1 MMFWH
6 DTELKRRG
14 LAFSL
19 VAVLMIVAGLFG
31 AVQLVARAAGE
42 AAAEKAAGAAAEGD
56 TMPLLEIAEQS
67 SPFVYLD
74 LRPFFNNDAISW
86 DHDPLDGDI
95 NFAWTTLPAEFLPD
109 SLSVITIR
117 TASFLFPP
125 KEDGLNNA
133 LILAGQSFGVPV
145 DQYGELQLLVTAVSG
160 LHTDEVTF
168 RFSDG
173 SQWTGKFNVRDFG
186 PAGGT
191 GQFGNLTVPHR
202 HGPQGD
208 QTPAAKIWVAVIRL
222 PQEFSAKE
230 LVGITLP
237 ANDRLRL
244 FALTLRQK

>member
-1 MMFWH
+1 MGWRH
-6 DTELKRRG
+6 TVLKRRE
-14 LAFSL
+14 LVFLL
-19 VAVLMIVAGLFG
+19 VAALMAVAGSLG
-31 AVQLVARAAGE
+31 AAQLVAQSVEEGAAGQVVE
-42 AAAEKAAGAAAEGD
+42 AAAEGD
-56 TMPLLEIAEQS
+56 TPPTLGIAQQS
-67 SPFVYLD
+67 APFVYLD
-74 LRPFFNNDAISW
+74 LRPFFNSDAISW

-109 SLSVITIR
+109 SLTVVNIR

-125 KEDGLNNA
+125 KEDGVNNA
-133 LILAGQSFGVPV
+133 LIVAGQSFRVPAGR
-145 DQYGELQLLVTAVSG
+145 YSELQLLVTAVSG

-168 RFSDG
+168 SFSDG

-208 QTPAAKIWVAVIRL
+208 QTPGAKIWVAVIRL

-244 FALTLRQK
+244 FALTLKQK